1 MLSVDFGSGNVLPA
15 TDDGAVGGSERIYND
30 VNVPGGDN
38 NLAAGGTVTVTITFS
53 ATFSGV
59 YTVGMECQGGG
70 NVCNDNCLDVS
81 FTL

>member
-1 MLSVDFGSGNVLPA
+1 MVVAITPTIVKSLTVVASTTINCQCMLLLQ
-15 TDDGAVGGSERIYND
+15 Y
-30 VNVPGGDN
+30 
-38 NLAAGGTVTVTITFS
+38 TVTVTITFS
-53 ATFSGV
+53 ATFSGGV